1 MIQKQ
6 ILKKVLITFF
16 IYIVFSILIS
26 YMHYEILN
34 LEILDKGILL
44 KTQKVI
50 ENDSS
55 LFNTNIFSLYNIC
68 IIIVKELINI
78 LLITFVIQLGFL
90 LLNKKEP
97 FYLIIESVIKAKYVF
112 LISIV
117 FEIIS
122 LKLSKN
128 SSELLDINYYSPLS
142 LINFFDYKTLE
153 LWFVYPL
160 QNINVFEIIFIFLI
174 AYFIKLKSKMSFYEI
189 LKTVGIT
196 YFIMMIL
203 WFSIVMFIILNNS

>member
-1 MIQKQ
+1 M
-6 ILKKVLITFF
+6 
-16 IYIVFSILIS
+16 
-26 YMHYEILN
+26 
-34 LEILDKGILL
+34 
-44 KTQKVI
+44 
-50 ENDSS
+50 
-55 LFNTNIFSLYNIC
+55 
-68 IIIVKELINI
+68 INI

-160 QNINVFEIIFIFLI
+160 QKYQCI
-174 AYFIKLKSKMSFYEI
+174 
-189 LKTVGIT
+189 
-196 YFIMMIL
+196 
-203 WFSIVMFIILNNS
+203 